1 MEHDAWFFVGV
12 FVFIFLIWIII
23 GGPTHPLSFTGPTL
37 EQPSPIGSGTYL
49 QLPKIPFSIGGSNVS
64 LPGSS
69 AGSGVSNSSGT
80 LLPSFLGGNV
90 FGTLSPYRGIV
101 TVNHYVSGAAS
112 ANPTEEYIEI
122 AVSYNAGTSIDISGW
137 ALRSEATGNVAVI
150 PKGAEIPKSG
160 AVNTIQDI
168 ILSPGTRAIL
178 ISGRS
183 PIGAS
188 FHENKCVGYF
198 SGFQHFYPSLPQN
211 CPVPSSELASLYGSG
226 YLRDSSC
233 IDYVDTI
240 KRCETTLKP
249 PVGLSSACQNFLT
262 THMNYNGCVAT
273 HQNDTDFKN
282 DTWRVYFGSYSPM
295 WRTKN
300 ELIKLLDASGK
311 TVDAFS
317 Y

>member
-12 FVFIFLIWIII
+12 FVFIFLIWIIA

-37 EQPSPIGSGTYL
+37 SQPSPLGGGTYL
-49 QLPKIPFSIGGSNVS
+49 QLPKIPFKIGEQTVS
-64 LPGSS
+64 LSGSS
-69 AGSGVSNSSGT
+69 AGNTVSNNSGT
-80 LLPSFLGGNV
+80 LNPYFVGGSV
-90 FGTLSPYRGIV
+90 FGTPSLYRGIV
-101 TVNHYVSGAAS
+101 TMDHYVSGAAS
-112 ANPTEEYIEI
+112 ANPTDESIGI
-122 AVSYNAGTSIDISGW
+122 AVSYNAETSVDISGW
-137 ALRSEATGNVAVI
+137 AVRSEATGNVAVI
-150 PKGAEIPKSG
+150 SKGAEIPKSG
-160 AVNTIQDI
+160 VVNTIQNI
-168 ILSPGTRAIL
+168 VLTPGSRAIL

-198 SGFQHFYPSLPQN
+198 SNFQHFSPSLPQS
-211 CPVPSSELASLYGSG
+211 CPVPSDELSALYGIG
-226 YLRDSSC
+226 YLHDSSC
-233 IDYVDTI
+233 IDYVKTI

-249 PVGLSSACQNFLT
+249 PVGLSDSCQNFLT
-262 THMNYNGCVAT
+262 THMNYNGCVTT

-282 DTWRVYFGSYSPM
+282 DTWRIYFGSYSPL
-295 WRTKN
+295 WRPKN